1 MLSKSYHCL
10 VMNMNDESID
20 FNRIIPR
27 VLKAY
32 YFSDGKRYESR
43 FEIPMRRIY
52 DYEIELIT
60 FSNGG
65 MYIDQV
71 YYPVS
76 KGDIIFRKPCQTT
89 QAIMPYTCYA
99 VILDLMDN
107 TDKDSNIYDFNRS
120 QDFQKLYSCPSL
132 DRIPPVI
139 RASAYEQYSLL
150 FDSILKEFINPGPD
164 SQTLLKGYCIQLIC
178 RMSREAAHPGGC
190 KEVDSAY
197 RVLFKQVSKF
207 VQDNL
212 SSKIMLRDLA
222 GIAGM
227 SPNYFHRVYT
237 KTMGM
242 TPNEFILSLR
252 MNKARELLA
261 TTSETISNIS
271 FDCGFENIA
280 YFSYVF
286 KRYSGITPSS
296 FRAAYAYPVH
306 QN

>member
-1 MLSKSYHCL
+1 MLSKSYHYL
-10 VMNMNDESID
+10 VMYMNTKSID
-20 FNRIIPR
+20 FAQIAPR
-27 VLKAY
+27 VLRAY
-32 YFSDGKRYESR
+32 YFSDAKKYETRYEL
-43 FEIPMRRIY
+43 PKRRIY

-60 FSNGG
+60 FSDGG

-71 YYPVS
+71 YYRVS
-76 KGDIIFRKPCQTT
+76 KGDIIFRQPYQTT
-89 QAIMPYTCYA
+89 QAVMPYSCYA

-107 TDKDSNIYDFNRS
+107 TGKDSDTYDFNKS
-120 QDFQKLYSCPSL
+120 QDVQQLYSCPSL

-139 RASAYEQYSLL
+139 KASAYEQYSLL

-164 SQTLLKGYCIQLIC
+164 SQTLLKGYCIQLLC
-178 RMSREAAHPGGC
+178 RMSREATHPGGY

-197 RVLFKQVSKF
+197 RVLFKQVSKY
-207 VQDNL
+207 VLDNL
-212 SSKIMLRDLA
+212 SNKIMLKDLA
-222 GIAGM
+222 NVAGM
-227 SPNYFHRVYT
+227 SPNYFHRVFS
-237 KTMGM
+237 KTMGV
-242 TPNEFILSLR
+242 TPNEFILSRR

-261 TTSETISNIS
+261 TTSETIANIS

-296 FRAAYAYPVH
+296 FRAAYAYPVQ